1 MKKGDVSEAPKSV
14 TAELESSNEGP
25 AKKLRLSKIGKKGS
39 SKPVQSVKRTKK
51 ILVSSDDDVS
61 EKKSTEE
68 VGGYGIVDIKD
79 KEKRCIRKGSS
90 KQECVKGNEC
100 VEWSENA
107 FDKFRI
113 GTTIDQERAFQ

>member
-14 TAELESSNEGP
+14 TAELESSTEGP

-68 VGGYGIVDIKD
+68 VGGYEIIDIEE
-79 KEKRCIRKGSS
+79 KEK
-90 KQECVKGNEC
+90 
-100 VEWSENA
+100 
-107 FDKFRI
+107 
-113 GTTIDQERAFQ
+113 

>member
-14 TAELESSNEGP
+14 TAELESSTEGP
-25 AKKLRLSKIGKKGS
+25 AKKLRLSKIGKKGTS
-39 SKPVQSVKRTKK
+39 NSVQSVKRTKK
-51 ILVSSDDDVS
+51 ILVSSDDDVG
-61 EKKSTEE
+61 ERKSTEE